1 MTDIVL
7 CTANA
12 RYSHAS
18 LGLRC
23 LLANLGELRDK
34 AALLEAT
41 LEDRSIDIAERIL
54 SFNPRIVGLGIYIWN
69 VELMGQVAS
78 VLRSVAPEVKIVLG
92 GPEVS
97 FTFDLP
103 DMARLGH
110 HIVCNEAEERFPRLC
125 RLLLNGQSAPTVWDG
140 PAPDLGAIALPYD
153 LYDDTDLAHRW
164 TYVETTRGC
173 PHGCEFCLSAL
184 DQKVRRFPA
193 EATRAH
199 LGRLL
204 ERGARRLKVL
214 DRTILPRQLALL
226 FEIVEP
232 YAHDGLFVHLE
243 AVPDRLSDRDLD
255 RLAALPAGAV
265 QIEAGI
271 QTLDPAVSSRIHRK
285 QDGDKALERLN
296 ALVTRTGAHVHADL
310 VVGLPG
316 ETLESL
322 ARGFDALLETGV
334 HEIQIGILKR
344 LRGAP
349 IARHAEVFDLRF
361 CEHAPYE
368 ILSTSTIDFAQ
379 MQRLRR
385 LSRVF
390 DLVHNSGRFR
400 GFCRCL
406 AQGRSA
412 FSAHLAL
419 ADSIHLRAGRTVK
432 ISLSGLA
439 GFLFDHAVEDLG
451 LDPRVI
457 AEELATDLERTSRE
471 APPER
476 LRRHL
481 DPQRGVL
488 RRLAANALPARQRR
502 HRQDRTP

>member
-1 MTDIVL
+1 
-7 CTANA
+7 
-12 RYSHAS
+12 
-18 LGLRC
+18 
-23 LLANLGELRDK
+23 
-34 AALLEAT
+34 
-41 LEDRSIDIAERIL
+41 
-54 SFNPRIVGLGIYIWN
+54 
-69 VELMGQVAS
+69 MGQVAS
-78 VLRSVAPEVKIVLG
+78 VLRRIAPEVKIVLG

-97 FTFDLP
+97 FPLDLP

-125 RLLLNGQSAPTVWDG
+125 RLLLDGQSAPTIWDG
-140 PAPDLGAIALPYD
+140 PAPDLADVALPYD
-153 LYDDTDLAHRW
+153 FYDDMDLAHRW

-184 DQKVRRFPA
+184 DRKVRRFPA
-193 EATRAH
+193 QAMTTQLR
-199 LGRLL
+199 RLL

-226 FEIVEP
+226 LEILEP
-232 YAHDGLFVHLE
+232 YAHDRLFVHLE
-243 AVPDRLSDRDLD
+243 AVPDRLSDSDLD
-255 RLAALPAGAV
+255 RLAALPPGAV

-271 QTLDPAVSSRIHRK
+271 QTLDPTVSSRIHRK
-285 QDGDKALERLN
+285 QDGQRALERLH

-334 HEIQIGILKR
+334 HEVQIGILKR

-349 IARHAEVFDLRF
+349 IARHAEAFDMRY

-368 ILSTSTIDFAQ
+368 ILSTSTIDFGQ

-400 GFCRCL
+400 GFCRGL
-406 AQGRSA
+406 IQGRSA
-412 FSAHLAL
+412 FSAHLVL

-432 ISLSGLA
+432 ISLSSLA

-451 LDPRVI
+451 QDPRVI
-457 AEELATDLERTSRE
+457 AENLATDLERTSQE

-476 LRRHL
+476 VRRHL
-481 DPQRGVL
+481 DSQRSAP
-488 RRLAANALPARQRR
+488 RRPTGSALPARQRR
-502 HRQDRTP
+502 HREDTTP